1 MLDQDSSFYMIS
13 LNILITFLLNN
24 VWYYREKF
32 HVDHF
37 CELKSSRFSKS
48 GIFTFGP
55 WSRSEGSSR
64 VLQEYLR
71 VSILGMI
78 VVV

>member
-24 VWYYREKF
+24 VWYYKEKF

-37 CELKSSRFSKS
+37 CELK
-48 GIFTFGP
+48 G
-55 WSRSEGSSR
+55 
-64 VLQEYLR
+64 
-71 VSILGMI
+71 
-78 VVV
+78 